1 MFVALILNTVGV
13 RQANESIIYIMTTYK
28 ERLGACIKS
37 EKAAYMYS
45 MYQIS

>member
-1 MFVALILNTVGV
+1 MFAPFTLNTVGV
-13 RQANESIIYIMTTYK
+13 RQADESIIYIMTTYK